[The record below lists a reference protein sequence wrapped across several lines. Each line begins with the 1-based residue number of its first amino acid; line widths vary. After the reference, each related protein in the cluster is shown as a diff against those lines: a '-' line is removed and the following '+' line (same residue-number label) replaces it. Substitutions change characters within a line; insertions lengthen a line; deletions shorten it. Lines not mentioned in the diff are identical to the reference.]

1 MSLTR
6 RTFLTTA
13 ACAFATTAKAA
24 EPFPVNMTEGK
35 NLDYKFQRRDME
47 FATNEPAGTI
57 VVDAVHRFL
66 YHVQGGGQATRYGV
80 AVGKATHAW
89 TGEVI
94 IKKMK
99 EWPTWIPAPYHIATK
114 PSLAQYLPNG
124 MPGGPDNPLGA
135 RAMYLFKG
143 EVDTDQPHSRF
154 SETERHR
161 QAGDS
166 RLHRHVECGYHSSV
180 WQCVGGDAG
189 GDAGVGKDLISP
201 SGSFSRREATDCEAS
216 PNA

>member
-13 ACAFATTAKAA
+13 AFAFATTAKAA
-24 EPFPVNMTEGK
+24 EPFPVNLSEGR
-35 NLDYKFQRRDME
+35 NLDYKFQRREME
-47 FATNEPAGTI
+47 FATSEPAGTI

-80 AVGKATHAW
+80 VVGKATHAW

-99 EWPTWIPAPYHIATK
+99 EWPTWTPAPYHIATK
-114 PSLAQYLPNG
+114 PSLAQYLPDG

-143 EVDTDQPHSRF
+143 EVDTINRIHGSAKLSDIGKRA
-154 SETERHR
+154 T
-161 QAGDS
+161 AGCIGMLNADIIH
-166 RLHRHVECGYHSSV
+166 LYANVSV
-180 WQCVGGDAG
+180 GTRVVMLG
-189 GDAGVGKDLISP
+189 
-201 SGSFSRREATDCEAS
+201 
-216 PNA
+216 

>member
-6 RTFLTTA
+6 RTFLTTT
-13 ACAFATTAKAA
+13 ACVFATPSRAA

-35 NLDYKFQRRDME
+35 NLDYKYQRREME

-66 YHVQGGGQATRYGV
+66 YHVQEGGQATRYGV
-80 AVGKATHAW
+80 AVGKSTHAW

-114 PSLAQYLPNG
+114 PDLAKYLPNG

-143 EVDTDQPHSRF
+143 EVDTINRIHGSAKLIDIGKKA
-154 SETERHR
+154 T
-161 QAGDS
+161 AGCIGMLNADIIH
-166 RLHRHVECGYHSSV
+166 LYANVSV
-180 WQCVGGDAG
+180 GTRVVMLG
-189 GDAGVGKDLISP
+189 
-201 SGSFSRREATDCEAS
+201 
-216 PNA
+216 

>member
-13 ACAFATTAKAA
+13 ACALATPARAA

-35 NLDYKFQRRDME
+35 KLDYKYQRREME

-66 YHVQGGGQATRYGV
+66 YHVQEGGMATRYGV
-80 AVGKATHAW
+80 AVGKGAKAW

-94 IKKMK
+94 IKKMA
-99 EWPTWIPAPYHIATK
+99 EWPTWTPAPYHLEIK
-114 PSLAQYLPNG
+114 PELAKWKNG
-124 MPGGPDNPLGA
+124 MPGGLDNPMGA

-143 EVDTDQPHSRF
+143 EVDTINRIHGSAKL
-154 SETERHR
+154 TEIGKKAT
-161 QAGDS
+161 AGCIGMLNADIIH
-166 RLHRHVECGYHSSV
+166 LYANVSV
-180 WQCVGGDAG
+180 GTRVVMLG
-189 GDAGVGKDLISP
+189 
-201 SGSFSRREATDCEAS
+201 
-216 PNA
+216 

>member
-24 EPFPVNMTEGK
+24 EPFPVNMSEGK
-35 NLDYKFQRRDME
+35 NLDYKFQRREME
-47 FATNEPAGTI
+47 FATSEPGGTI

-143 EVDTDQPHSRF
+143 EVDTINRIHGSAKLSDIGKRA
-154 SETERHR
+154 T
-161 QAGDS
+161 AGCIGMLNADIIH
-166 RLHRHVECGYHSSV
+166 LYGNVSV
-180 WQCVGGDAG
+180 GTRVVMLG
-189 GDAGVGKDLISP
+189 
-201 SGSFSRREATDCEAS
+201 
-216 PNA
+216 